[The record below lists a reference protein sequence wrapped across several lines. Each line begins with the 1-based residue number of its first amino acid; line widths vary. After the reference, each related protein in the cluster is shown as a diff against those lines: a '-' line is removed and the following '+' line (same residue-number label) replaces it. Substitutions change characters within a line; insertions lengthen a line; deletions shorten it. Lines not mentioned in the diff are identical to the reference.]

1 MNPSLADVLASGNAT
16 AVTINNFLYLTTA
29 LALVVCAALAAKS
42 YTLSKRCRF
51 LSPIVDE
58 SHSLTRLEREK
69 VEKLEFMLGEA
80 GREKELLAGRN
91 DELQEQL
98 NAYNDL
104 KQAYEVLYR
113 SNLAIAR
120 EAEKLKAEKAAPA
133 LPVAAQKQAKAKG
146 VKRKPQ
152 RVSKK
157 TR

>member
-1 MNPSLADVLASGNAT
+1 MNPSLADVLASGSAA
-16 AVTINNFLYLTTA
+16 AVSINNFLYLTTA
-29 LALVVCAALAAKS
+29 LALGVCAALAAKS

-51 LSPIVDE
+51 LAPIVDE
-58 SHSLTRLEREK
+58 SHSLARLEREK

-80 GREKELLAGRN
+80 GREKELLAGQN
-91 DELQEQL
+91 NELREQL

-113 SNLAIAR
+113 SNLALAR
-120 EAEKLKAEKAAPA
+120 EAEKMRIEKAGSAVPA
-133 LPVAAQKQAKAKG
+133 ALKPAKAKE
-146 VKRKPQ
+146 VKRKPR